1 MATSVSAVKGDLTSN
16 PPTTTTRLD
25 PHPSPWC
32 VPFEYPFAIHY
43 GGIPKCSAITLLDF
57 PTSDAAVGDMLKVLG
72 LIQLC
77 VGFIGDQAQQP
88 NPEEP

>member
-32 VPFEYPFAIHY
+32 VPFEYPFAIHEY
-43 GGIPKCSAITLLDF
+43 GKSKCSAITLLEF
-57 PTSDAAVGDMLKVLG
+57 PTSDAAVWNVEGSWADSIVWDL
-72 LIQLC
+72 
-77 VGFIGDQAQQP
+77 
-88 NPEEP
+88 